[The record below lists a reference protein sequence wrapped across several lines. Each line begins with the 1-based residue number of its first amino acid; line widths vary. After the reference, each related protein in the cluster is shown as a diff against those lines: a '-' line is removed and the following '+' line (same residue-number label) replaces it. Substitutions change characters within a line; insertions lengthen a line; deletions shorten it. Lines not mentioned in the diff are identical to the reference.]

1 MESVGKD
8 VEKLEPLC
16 SADRNGETAVKNS
29 LAVSQNV
36 KHWITLRTNYSTSG
50 YILKI
55 IENREANR

>member
-16 SADRNGETAVKNS
+16 TADRNGATAVENN

-36 KHWITLRTNYSTSG
+36 KHWISLRTNYSTSE
-50 YILKI
+50 YIPKI

>member
-36 KHWITLRTNYSTSG
+36 KH
-50 YILKI
+50 
-55 IENREANR
+55 